1 MSVTVCAM
9 HRRGAG
15 AVPVGAPGRSV
26 GLSVGGRAGERASA
40 RPAWL
45 CGRAASFV
53 RVAQPWWKEM
63 RLQVRGS
70 GTISISSNFDAF
82 YTYRTRF
89 ASNKEALNA
98 HAHHAPLLSRKL
110 SRLTSTLTMTLTQSR
125 GAASRFQNAPSL

>member
-1 MSVTVCAM
+1 VSVCAM

-26 GLSVGGRAGERASA
+26 GRSVGGRAGARAASERV

-63 RLQVRGS
+63 RL
-70 GTISISSNFDAF
+70 
-82 YTYRTRF
+82 
-89 ASNKEALNA
+89 ALGQA
-98 HAHHAPLLSRKL
+98 
-110 SRLTSTLTMTLTQSR
+110 
-125 GAASRFQNAPSL
+125 